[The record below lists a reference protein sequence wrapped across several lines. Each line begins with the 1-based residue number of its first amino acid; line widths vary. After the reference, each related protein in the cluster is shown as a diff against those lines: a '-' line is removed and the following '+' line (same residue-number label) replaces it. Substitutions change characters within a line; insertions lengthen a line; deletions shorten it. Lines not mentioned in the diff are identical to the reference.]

1 MLLDTFTILFE
12 ADSKKL
18 KEGLEDS
25 RKEADKLN
33 DHLKQADDN
42 AQKTT
47 TSLGSAFKAVAALA
61 AGFLAAG
68 AAQATFTETIAELAT
83 IGRTA
88 ESLGLAVEDVDAFGR
103 SMVAMGG
110 DAQGARDSLVDMAES
125 IGEAIQDTESGRA
138 KVYAG
143 MKIHLKDVNGQAI
156 TATEGML
163 RLAEAVQ
170 GMSKEEAIF
179 RIKELGITD
188 NRTVELILKGR
199 KEMERMLA
207 VQKEQSGVTKEAVE
221 NATKYN
227 AAIGRLT
234 NAQDSIATQI
244 TSALLP
250 AFTTVV
256 EALAKGTEWVRN
268 NSQAVIAFF
277 AGIAGVVAIMYLP
290 AMISAAAAT
299 LAVTWPLVLAATLVT
314 ALAATFALLY
324 DDIENFLAGNDSLI
338 GQISEKYPIVGQI
351 VTSVAE
357 GISAAWQG
365 LQGVMQSLWDALSP
379 LGTALGDT
387 FGAAG
392 QAASA
397 FMNLISAVVARV
409 SSLLGVDLAGAFTT
423 VGDTISFVMNAA
435 MAVVRGAVS
444 FIVGALG
451 QITETVSGIGAAIR
465 GVAGFIG
472 MKKEGDSV
480 DGAMRSGGKTISS
493 ANAAPLNSTTSNA
506 IANTANSVNRET
518 NVQVG
523 QVTVQTQATDAQGI
537 AGDVGG
543 ALSSQLARLDNEF
556 ASGVDR

>member
-33 DHLKQADDN
+33 DQLKQADDN

-61 AGFLAAG
+61 AGFLAVGSAK
-68 AAQATFTETIAELAT
+68 ATFAETVADLAT

-88 ESLGLAVEDVDAFGR
+88 DSLGLAVEDVDAFGR

-138 KVYAG
+138 KVYASMG
-143 MKIHLKDVNGQAI
+143 IHLKDVNGQAI

-221 NATKYN
+221 NAAKYN
-227 AAIGRLT
+227 AALGRLN
-234 NAQDSIATQI
+234 NAQDSIATQVV
-244 TSALLP
+244 SALLP
-250 AFTTVV
+250 ALTTVV
-256 EALAKGTEWVRN
+256 EVIAKGVEWMRT
-268 NSQAVIAFF
+268 NSTTVIAFF
-277 AGIAGVVAIMYLP
+277 GAIAAIVAAVYLP
-290 AMISAAAAT
+290 AMVSAAAAT
-299 LAVTWPLVLAATLVT
+299 LAATWPLVLAATMVT
-314 ALAATFALLY
+314 ALAAGFALLY
-324 DDIENFLAGNDSLI
+324 DDVQNFLAGNDSLI

-351 VTSVAE
+351 VTSVVE
-357 GISAAWQG
+357 GISSAWESVRAVIGQ
-365 LQGVMQSLWDALSP
+365 LWEALSP
-379 LGTALGDT
+379 LGDAFMAT
-387 FGAAG
+387 FSAAG
-392 QAASA
+392 EAASA
-397 FMNLISAVVARV
+397 FMSLISAVVARV
-409 SSLLGVDLAGAFTT
+409 SNLLGIDLAGAFTN

-451 QITETVSGIGAAIR
+451 QITETVSGIGAAIK

-472 MKKEGDSV
+472 MKKESTAV
-480 DGAMRSGGKTISS
+480 DGAMRSGGAAISS
-493 ANAAPLNSTTSNA
+493 ANSSPLSSTTSNA
-506 IANTANSVNRET
+506 IANTANSVNKET

-537 AGDVGG
+537 ASDVGG
-543 ALSSQLARLDNEF
+543 ALSSQLARMDNEF

>member
-33 DHLKQADDN
+33 DQLKKADDT

-47 TSLGSAFKAVAALA
+47 TSIGSAFKAVAALA

-103 SMVAMGG
+103 SMVSMGG

-143 MKIHLKDVNGQAI
+143 LGIHLKDVNGQAI

-163 RLAEAVQ
+163 RLSDAVQ
-170 GMSKEEAIF
+170 GMSKQEAIF

-227 AAIGRLT
+227 EAIGRLN

-256 EALAKGTEWVRN
+256 EAIAKGTEWVRN

-277 AGIAGVVAIMYLP
+277 AGIAGVVAVMYLP
-290 AMISAAAAT
+290 AMVSAAAAT
-299 LAVTWPLVLAATLVT
+299 LAVTWPLVLAATLLT
-314 ALAATFALLY
+314 TLAAAFALAY
-324 DDIENFLAGNDSLI
+324 DDIENFLSGNDSLI
-338 GQISEKYPIVGQI
+338 GQISEKYPVVGQI
-351 VTSVAE
+351 VTSVA
-357 GISAAWQG
+357 GAIGDAWS
-365 LQGVMQSLWDALSP
+365 GVKSILGGVWDALSP
-379 LGTALGDT
+379 LGDAITGT
-387 FGAAG
+387 FGAASDTI
-392 QAASA
+392 SA
-397 FMNLISAVVARV
+397 FLDLIVAVVSRV
-409 SSLLGVDLAGAFTT
+409 SNLLGVDLSAAFTT
-423 VGDTISFVMNAA
+423 VGGTISFVMNAA
-435 MAVVRGAVS
+435 IAVVRGAVS
-444 FIVGALG
+444 FISGALG
-451 QITETVSGIGAAIR
+451 QLTETLSGIGGAIKAF
-465 GVAGFIG
+465 AGFIG
-472 MKKEGDSV
+472 MKKEGDEV
-480 DGAMRSGGKTISS
+480 DRNMRAGGSAIAT
-493 ANAAPLNSTTSNA
+493 ANASPLSSTTSNA
-506 IANTANSVNRET
+506 ISNTANSVNRET